1 MRPSVPSRSMA
12 RPTRLL
18 RTAAPCPAPA
28 QAVQLPHRPSPR
40 AGAHREASSSSRLS
54 AWTTAL
60 PAAVSSGSR
69 TAPIPTTAGANVR
82 VADPLKLLSSELSF
96 LRQNITALLGSKHPA
111 LDTIAK
117 YYFRA
122 EGKHVRPMI
131 VLLMSQATN
140 GLSPRW
146 NEVQQREA
154 DREQARRDGKG
165 MGVDEP
171 LEQEEVLMDENPSM
185 LDRAKDLL
193 RNPMSA
199 FSSSSSP
206 SDPSAASNLLPT
218 QRRLAEITELIHVA
232 SLLHDDVIDLAATRR
247 SAPSAPSLFGNKLS
261 ILAGDFLLARASLA
275 LSRLGSNEVVEL
287 VASVLANLV
296 EGEVMQ
302 MKGNVPASSASSAS
316 ASTTKAASTIVSAS
330 SLSGRG
336 PTPEIFEHYMRK
348 TYLKTASL
356 IAKSAR
362 ATVILGGAGSRQG
375 WVEGEAVKDI
385 AYEYGRNLGIAFQV
399 SRSACLSIVP
409 LLAVGTV
416 ATVWNAIAGL
426 TTCTNDSTQL
436 IDDML
441 DFTASAAELGKPGG
455 GADLKLGLAT
465 APALYAWDEFP
476 ELGELIERKFERDG
490 DVDRVSYLFF
500 IHFSLHR
507 HAKKAFLT
515 ALSCSVQT
523 GQAPD
528 PAVLG
533 RRTDLCARRTALER
547 GDRGAPEAARDGRE
561 GRAGKDCAGCL
572 DADKVSMSVCCSGAA
587 WGKEGI

>member
-1 MRPSVPSRSMA
+1 MSRPARVLGRAAVP
-12 RPTRLL
+12 
-18 RTAAPCPAPA
+18 
-28 QAVQLPHRPSPR
+28 VQGLGVPHRPLPR
-40 AGAHREASSSSRLS
+40 AGAGAAAATSTASRRQASSSSRLS
-54 AWTTAL
+54 AWTSAL

-69 TAPIPTTAGANVR
+69 TAPIPTTPGASVR
-82 VADPLKLLSSELSF
+82 VADPLKLLSGELSF
-96 LRQNITALLGSKHPA
+96 LRQNITSLLGSKHPA

-140 GLSPRW
+140 GLSPKW
-146 NEVQQREA
+146 DEVQRREA

-193 RNPMSA
+193 RNPLSA
-199 FSSSSSP
+199 FSASSP
-206 SDPSAASNLLPT
+206 SSDPSTSSNLLPT

-302 MKGNVPASSASSAS
+302 MKGNVPGAAGADTTAAKASGR
-316 ASTTKAASTIVSAS
+316 STIVSAS

-375 WVEGEAVKDI
+375 WVKGEAVKDI
-385 AYEYGRNLGIAFQV
+385 AYEYGRNLGIAF
-399 SRSACLSIVP
+399 
-409 LLAVGTV
+409 
-416 ATVWNAIAGL
+416 
-426 TTCTNDSTQL
+426 QL

-476 ELGELIERKFERDG
+476 ELGELIERKFDRDG
-490 DVDRVSYLFF
+490 DVDRAKHF
-500 IHFSLHR
+500 ILRSSGAERTF
-507 HAKKAFLT
+507 
-515 ALSCSVQT
+515 ALAEQHSN
-523 GQAPD
+523 A
-528 PAVLG
+528 AIEAL
-533 RRTDLCARRTALER
+533 RRLPETDARDALEKI
-547 GDRGAPEAARDGRE
+547 ARDVLTR
-561 GRAGKDCAGCL
+561 K
-572 DADKVSMSVCCSGAA
+572 K
-587 WGKEGI
+587 

>member
-1 MRPSVPSRSMA
+1 MA
-12 RPTRLL
+12 RPARVL
-18 RTAAPCPAPA
+18 RSAVSSSTIGP
-28 QAVQLPHRPSPR
+28 AVQLPARPSPPATPASSR
-40 AGAHREASSSSRLS
+40 RHASSSSRLS
-54 AWTTAL
+54 AWTSAL
-60 PAAVSSGSR
+60 PAAAAISSGSR
-69 TAPIPTTAGANVR
+69 TAPIPTTAGGASVR

-96 LRQNITALLGSKHPA
+96 LRNNITSLLGSKHPA

-154 DREQARRDGKG
+154 EREQARREGKG

-199 FSSSSSP
+199 FSSPSP
-206 SDPSAASNLLPT
+206 SSDPSATSNLLPT

-302 MKGNVPASSASSAS
+302 MKGNVPTAAADSSVA
-316 ASTTKAASTIVSAS
+316 KAAGRSTIVSAS

-362 ATVILGGAGSRQG
+362 ATTILGGAGSRQG

-385 AYEYGRNLGIAFQV
+385 AYEYGRNLGIAF
-399 SRSACLSIVP
+399 
-409 LLAVGTV
+409 
-416 ATVWNAIAGL
+416 
-426 TTCTNDSTQL
+426 QL

-476 ELGELIERKFERDG
+476 ELGELIERKFDREG
-490 DVDRVSYLFF
+490 DVER
-500 IHFSLHR
+500 
-507 HAKKAFLT
+507 AKHLILRSSGAERTF
-515 ALSCSVQT
+515 ALAEQHSN
-523 GQAPD
+523 A
-528 PAVLG
+528 AIEAI
-533 RRTDLCARRTALER
+533 RRLPETDARDALEKI
-547 GDRGAPEAARDGRE
+547 ARDVLTRT
-561 GRAGKDCAGCL
+561 K
-572 DADKVSMSVCCSGAA
+572 
-587 WGKEGI
+587 

>member
-1 MRPSVPSRSMA
+1 
-12 RPTRLL
+12 
-18 RTAAPCPAPA
+18 
-28 QAVQLPHRPSPR
+28 
-40 AGAHREASSSSRLS
+40 
-54 AWTTAL
+54 
-60 PAAVSSGSR
+60 
-69 TAPIPTTAGANVR
+69 VR

-96 LRQNITALLGSKHPA
+96 LRQNITSLLGSKHPA

-154 DREQARRDGKG
+154 DREQARREGKG

-193 RNPMSA
+193 RNPIAA
-199 FSSSSSP
+199 FSSSSSSPSP

-302 MKGNVPASSASSAS
+302 MKGNVPTSSASA
-316 ASTTKAASTIVSAS
+316 ASTTKAARSTIVSAS

-399 SRSACLSIVP
+399 SLSRWAYLSAVPRSLVGRRPQSISCR
-409 LLAVGTV
+409 AR
-416 ATVWNAIAGL
+416 GL
-426 TTCTNDSTQL
+426 TT
-436 IDDML
+436 
-441 DFTASAAELGKPGG
+441 
-455 GADLKLGLAT
+455 
-465 APALYAWDEFP
+465 
-476 ELGELIERKFERDG
+476 ELIPPAHRRHARLYRLGCRTRQARRRRRLEARPRDRAG
-490 DVDRVSYLFF
+490 AVRVGRVPRAGRVDRAQVRTRRRCGSGTFLLFL
-500 IHFSLHR
+500 HPPRRPSSLSI
-507 HAKKAFLT
+507 AT
-515 ALSCSVQT
+515 
-523 GQAPD
+523 P
-528 PAVLG
+528 
-533 RRTDLCARRTALER
+533 RRLF
-547 GDRGAPEAARDGRE
+547 
-561 GRAGKDCAGCL
+561 
-572 DADKVSMSVCCSGAA
+572 
-587 WGKEGI
+587 